1 MGGSVLR
8 KAVKIAGSQTALAAM
23 IGKTQGHISKW
34 LERGY
39 IPPDA
44 VLAIER
50 ATGISRH
57 ELRPDLYPPEARGF
71 AESGTEDI
79 SRRARDLPRRH
90 WSLAEI
96 EAMVEAGVL
105 LEDDRFELIA
115 GEIIPMPA
123 KGNQHEL
130 LKGALTRFWAK
141 RLREEYVFITET
153 TFRLNADTFLEP
165 DFVFYRT
172 ADGLVNLKP
181 ETVLLA
187 VEIADSSLGYDLGR
201 KALLYAKFAIR
212 ELWVID
218 AVKLETH
225 ILRRP
230 GRDGYEDR
238 TVVAPDR
245 TLTPDFA
252 PELAV
257 RLAELQLV

>member
-1 MGGSVLR
+1 MGSSVLR

-50 ATGISRH
+50 ATGISRR
-57 ELRPDLYPPEARGF
+57 ELRPDLYPPEVRGF

-79 SRRARDLPRRH
+79 SRRAQDLPRRH
-90 WSLAEI
+90 WSVAEI

-105 LEDDRFELIA
+105 LEDDRFELIG
-115 GEIIPMPA
+115 GEVVPMPA

-130 LKGALTRFWAK
+130 LKIALIEFWVK
-141 RLREEYVFITET
+141 RLPSGLRLAPET
-153 TFRLNADTFLEP
+153 TFRLNEDTFLEP
-165 DFVFYRT
+165 DFVFYRMSV
-172 ADGLVNLKP
+172 GLVNLKP
-181 ETVLLA
+181 GNALLA

-238 TVVAPDR
+238 TVVASDR